1 MRIKSFFLSFAVA
14 MLAFACGGGASDQ
27 SQPEDPTT
35 LEEQKWEEVMAVHD
49 EVMPKMSEINRLS
62 RSLRDYKENQE
73 TIDPQAEQRIDAAIQ
88 ELSTAEERMW
98 DWMNNLKQLDG
109 LREQQSHEEIMNYLN
124 EEKTAIDQVRDEMMS
139 AIEEAEKLTDELGIS
154 REAE

>member
-1 MRIKSFFLSFAVA
+1 
-14 MLAFACGGGASDQ
+14 
-27 SQPEDPTT
+27 
-35 LEEQKWEEVMAVHD
+35 MAVHD